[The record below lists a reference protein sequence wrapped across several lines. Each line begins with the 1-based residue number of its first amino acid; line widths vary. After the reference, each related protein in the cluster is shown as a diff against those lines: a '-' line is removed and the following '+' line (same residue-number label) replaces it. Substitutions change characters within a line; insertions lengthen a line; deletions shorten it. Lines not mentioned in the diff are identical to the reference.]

1 MISDNSV
8 VEQIREIREQV
19 LKVAAESLNV
29 NDENTYRGLS
39 DVALKLT
46 SLIPLDNGANVGSA
60 TEQLAPA
67 SHGVPVA
74 VPERSETIY
83 EAVSHR
89 GEITPIFGVYGGRRH
104 RAELDT
110 TRISGGGRGKCVLY
124 EGDWM
129 TTSGAAGLITGGSVN
144 GWRFWQYR
152 RANGSEGPIQEIRDR
167 YLQSDE
173 YDNVPW

>member
-1 MISDNSV
+1 MSINSSLI
-8 VEQIREIREQV
+8 EQIRDIREQV

-29 NDENTYRGLS
+29 NDENTYRRLS
-39 DVALKLT
+39 EVALKLT
-46 SLIPLDNGANVGSA
+46 SLIPLDNGANVGAS

-67 SHGVPVA
+67 SHGAPVA
-74 VPERSETIY
+74 VRERSETTY
-83 EAVSHR
+83 EAASQR
-89 GEITPIFGVYGGRRH
+89 SDITPISVVYGGRRY

-110 TRISGGGRGKCVLY
+110 TRISSGGRGKCVLY

-129 TTSGAAGLITGGSVN
+129 TTSGAAGLITGGSAN